1 MYQPLF
7 SVLIAN
13 YNNGKY
19 LMDAIES
26 VRQQTYVNWE
36 IILVDDSSTDNSHE
50 LYKELKKDERIH
62 IYLNDQNRG
71 CGYTK
76 RRCAELA
83 NGEICGFLDPDD
95 SLIENALELMVNV
108 HIKYPK
114 VSVVYS
120 KAYFCDTAF
129 NVLREAFLPDLSNGK
144 TYFDYRNHGSMHF
157 TSYKNSYYKL
167 IDGINPHLQAGVDQD
182 LYFRIEEVGDIY
194 ALDEF
199 TYKYVTSGHDN
210 SVATNF
216 NTYAKLWYWNLMARR
231 DTCIRRNIP
240 EKILI
245 DDFQKILDNYAKG
258 LLERNSREVIDKIV
272 SEKLYECIYQKESE
286 IRSSHAYRLGK
297 LILQPL
303 SWVRNLLKCNKK

>member
-1 MYQPLF
+1 MTNQPLF

-26 VRQQTYVNWE
+26 VRQQTYTHWE

-50 LYKELKKDERIH
+50 LYKELEKDERIH
-62 IYLNDQNRG
+62 IYYNEQNQG

-95 SLIENALELMVNV
+95 ALTENALTLMVDV
-108 HIKYPK
+108 HVANPN

-120 KAYFCDTAF
+120 KAYFCDTDF
-129 NVLREAFLPDLSNGK
+129 NVIGEAYLPDLSQGK
-144 TYFDYRNHGSMHF
+144 TYFDNRTHGSMHF
-157 TSYKNSYYKL
+157 TSYKKSYYDKT
-167 IDGINPHLQAGVDQD
+167 DGINPNLKAGVDQD

-199 TYKYVTSGHDN
+199 TYNYVTKGHEN
-210 SVATNF
+210 SIATNF
-216 NTYAKLWYWNLMARR
+216 NTYAKLWYWNLIARR
-231 DTCIRRNIP
+231 DTCVRRHID
-240 EKILI
+240 ESILI
-245 DDFQKILDNYAKG
+245 DDLQIILDNYA
-258 LLERNSREVIDKIV
+258 EAIS
-272 SEKLYECIYQKESE
+272 YQKELE
-286 IRSSHAYRLGK
+286 IRSSRPYRLGK
-297 LILQPL
+297 L
-303 SWVRNLLKCNKK
+303 LLKPFSWLRRVLRKK

>member
-1 MYQPLF
+1 MTNQPLF

-26 VRQQTYVNWE
+26 VRQQTYTNWE

-50 LYKELKKDERIH
+50 LYKELEQDERIH
-62 IYLNDQNRG
+62 IFLNDQNHG

-95 SLIENALELMVNV
+95 ALIDNALELMVNV
-108 HIKYPK
+108 HIIHPK

-120 KAYFCDTAF
+120 KAYFCDTEF
-129 NVLREAFLPDLSNGK
+129 NVLNEATLPDLSKNK
-144 TYFDYRNHGSMHF
+144 TYFNYRNHGSMHLA
-157 TSYKNSYYKL
+157 TYKNSFYKMT
-167 IDGINPHLQAGVDQD
+167 DGINPNLQAGVDQD

-210 SVATNF
+210 SIATNF
-216 NTYAKLWYWNLMARR
+216 NTYAKLWYWNLIARR

-240 EKILI
+240 ERILL
-245 DDFQKILDNYAKG
+245 DDLQKILDNYAKG
-258 LLERNSREVIDKIV
+258 LLEQNRDELIEILVRDRVNET
-272 SEKLYECIYQKESE
+272 LYQKELE
-286 IRSSHAYRLGK
+286 IRSSKAYRLGK
-297 LILQPL
+297 L
-303 SWVRNLLKCNKK
+303 LLKPLYKIKALFNNK